1 MFLYYSVDNGNK
13 NYIFKKCFDFLSI
26 WMLKWTLDNIIPE
39 TMSYESLVS
48 STISNP
54 SILAL
59 NQIYFYNYK
68 TMYKLHIYSTK

>member
-1 MFLYYSVDNGNK
+1 
-13 NYIFKKCFDFLSI
+13 
-26 WMLKWTLDNIIPE
+26 MLKWTLDNIIPE